1 MTQYLSDKIKVLSL
15 FSIILVLYI
24 HSGFHDYPHEIQ
36 GMAFNFTLQGF
47 ISGKIGRCAVPLFF
61 AISGYL
67 FFRNIDIKAGRRE
80 CYSRLWTKMRK
91 RCRTLVVPYVIACLF
106 PVAFQ
111 LVLEQVPAARPF
123 MNGGG
128 FSENFSKTVSQLFY
142 MIYIDSGN
150 GSPYAFQLWFLRD
163 LIVIV
168 ALSPIVLMIKRLGN
182 RGGYYLLAVLF
193 VVNTV
198 MPSTPGF
205 VYGMF
210 WFLLGDCLLEKL
222 SMVKTWVVPML
233 FLTACVIEIM
243 FPSDYWN
250 YGRMVIITLGVT
262 SMWTAYDR
270 LVPSTFILRDLP
282 WLSIACAYTFFIYL
296 YHEPTLN
303 IVRKILVIPFD
314 HTSFGFAFS
323 YLASPWIFA
332 AIWICVGIVFRRYLP
347 RVYGVCMGGR

>member
-1 MTQYLSDKIKVLSL
+1 MKVLHSGTLDVNAGRPAISTYLTLREQSDTRRQITRQKMTQYLSDKIKVLSL

-36 GMAFNFTLQGF
+36 GMAFNFTLQEF

-80 CYSRLWTKMRK
+80 CYGQLWTKMRK

-168 ALSPIVLMIKRLGN
+168 ALSPIVLMIKMLWN
-182 RGGYYLLAVLF
+182 RGGTTSLLF
-193 VVNTV
+193 SSW
-198 MPSTPGF
+198 ST
-205 VYGMF
+205 
-210 WFLLGDCLLEKL
+210 
-222 SMVKTWVVPML
+222 
-233 FLTACVIEIM
+233 
-243 FPSDYWN
+243 
-250 YGRMVIITLGVT
+250 R
-262 SMWTAYDR
+262 
-270 LVPSTFILRDLP
+270 
-282 WLSIACAYTFFIYL
+282 
-296 YHEPTLN
+296 
-303 IVRKILVIPFD
+303 
-314 HTSFGFAFS
+314 
-323 YLASPWIFA
+323 
-332 AIWICVGIVFRRYLP
+332 
-347 RVYGVCMGGR
+347 

>member
-15 FSIILVLYI
+15 VCIIFVLYA
-24 HSGFHDYPHEIQ
+24 HSMFHDYPNEIE
-36 GMAFNFTLQGF
+36 GMTFNFILQGF
-47 ISGKIGRCAVPLFF
+47 IGKIRCGAMPLFF

-80 CYSRLWTKMRK
+80 CYGQLWTKMRK

-150 GSPYAFQLWFLRD
+150 GTPYAFQLWFLRD

-182 RGGYYLLAVLF
+182 RGGTTCLPF
-193 VVNTV
+193 SSW
-198 MPSTPGF
+198 ST
-205 VYGMF
+205 
-210 WFLLGDCLLEKL
+210 
-222 SMVKTWVVPML
+222 
-233 FLTACVIEIM
+233 
-243 FPSDYWN
+243 
-250 YGRMVIITLGVT
+250 R
-262 SMWTAYDR
+262 
-270 LVPSTFILRDLP
+270 
-282 WLSIACAYTFFIYL
+282 
-296 YHEPTLN
+296 
-303 IVRKILVIPFD
+303 
-314 HTSFGFAFS
+314 
-323 YLASPWIFA
+323 
-332 AIWICVGIVFRRYLP
+332 
-347 RVYGVCMGGR
+347 